1 MKSLILKDLY
11 NIGHNARAMLFML
24 IIFAA
29 FFVPTSGIETYII
42 TSAILCS
49 MMIITTFSFDENSHW
64 IKYAMVTPVTRRDV
78 VAGKF
83 AVLIIF
89 SAIGAFGGI
98 IIGLIAKIITDIFA
112 PKEAVNIGVLALVAV
127 AALLIAAIFGS
138 ISIPLLFQYGAE
150 KARTL
155 SIISFLLPVAIF
167 YFAYRIL
174 AAMGMSITDKTILIL
189 LCCSPVIAIVWCLI
203 MYKISFKIF
212 SGKELN

>member
-127 AALLIAAIFGS
+127 VALLIAAIFGS
-138 ISIPLLFQYGAE
+138 ISIPLLFRYGAE

-155 SIISFLLPVAIF
+155 SIISFLLPVAVF

-189 LCCSPVIAIVWCLI
+189 LCCSPVIAIVWCLA
-203 MYKISFKIF
+203 MYKISCRIF
-212 SGKELN
+212 SAKELN